1 MTQPSF
7 SCPVPRETGTTVT
20 LAHGSGGRLMHK
32 LIRDIF
38 HAAFSDPA
46 LREAHDGAILD
57 PSQDKLAFTTDSFV
71 IRPIFF
77 PGGDIGS
84 LAVHGTAN
92 DLAMCGAQ
100 PLYLSCGCILEEG
113 FGLDDLATVARSMAA
128 AAAEIGLR
136 IVTGDTKVVERGK
149 GDGIYLNTA
158 GLGRVLAAQPVR
170 PDRVR
175 PGDAILLSGDVGAHG
190 AAVLSVREGLK
201 FETGLKSDACHLW
214 PQVRALL
221 ESNADPH
228 CLRDLTRGGLATA
241 LNEIAQT
248 AGCGI
253 RVDEELIPVRPEVAG
268 ACEMFGL
275 DPLYMACEG
284 RFAAFVPRHD
294 CERALAALQAAG
306 AAPVVIGEVL
316 PEPRGEVRLKTRIGV
331 ERALD
336 MLSGEQLPRIC

>member
-1 MTQPSF
+1 MKEPGLT
-7 SCPVPRETGTTVT
+7 CPVPHEPGGTVT
-20 LAHGSGGRLMHK
+20 LAHGSGGRLMHR
-32 LIRDIF
+32 LIRDVF
-38 HAAFSDPA
+38 LAAFPDPA

-57 PSQDKLAFTTDSFV
+57 PSQDRLAFTTDSFV

-113 FGLDDLATVARSMAA
+113 LSLEALATVARSMAA

-158 GLGRVLAAQPVR
+158 GVGRVIAAQPIR

-175 PGDAILLSGDVGAHG
+175 PGDVVIVSGDVGAHG

-201 FETGLKSDACHLW
+201 FETELKSDACHLW
-214 PQVRALL
+214 PQVRELL
-221 ESNADPH
+221 ESEADVR

-248 AGCGI
+248 AGLCV
-253 RVDEELIPVRPEVAG
+253 RADESSIPVRPAVAG

-284 RFAAFVPRHD
+284 RFAAFVPPHD
-294 CERALAALQAAG
+294 CERALAALQDAG

-316 PEPRGEVRLKTRIGV
+316 PEPRGEVRLTTRIGV